1 MFTSRKNQEE
11 NIRKIAHEAGMSA
24 CAYHANVRQSI
35 VLAYRSEGVNP
46 TNELVNEL
54 AEEVQKEWSASHL
67 HQPVDAPKS
76 RFFAM

>member
-1 MFTSRKNQEE
+1 MFTSRNSQE

-35 VLAYRSEGVNP
+35 VLAYRSEGLNP
-46 TNELVNEL
+46 TNDMVNEL
-54 AEEVQKEWSASHL
+54 ALQVQNDWSASHF
-67 HQPVDAPKS
+67 QKDVDAPKS